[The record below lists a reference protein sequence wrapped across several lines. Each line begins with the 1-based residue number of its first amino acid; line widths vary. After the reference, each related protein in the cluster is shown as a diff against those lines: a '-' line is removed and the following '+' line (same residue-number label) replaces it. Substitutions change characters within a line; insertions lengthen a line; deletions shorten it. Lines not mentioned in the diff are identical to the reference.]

1 MAYVEVDEPIVLDST
16 GQDIKDELTAIKSAV
31 QGLGTA
37 LGSDRALI
45 DGSNIG
51 NKATF
56 RANIEASKVSINEYS
71 VTDTTNAQGFIVTG
85 YEFNKYLLSAKVL
98 DNSTNFI
105 RYSLFRASQQNK
117 VVVMCLDD
125 NMNGVANTSVTVTLR
140 YLQID

>member
-1 MAYVEVDEPIVLDST
+1 MAEVTTPIITDTT
-16 GQDIKDELTAIKSAV
+16 GQSIASAIS
-31 QGLGTA
+31 GLGQT
-37 LGSDRALI
+37 LGSDKA
-45 DGSNIG
+45 NISG
-51 NKATF
+51 DNIANPSTF
-56 RANIEASKVSINEYS
+56 RGNIEASKVSINEYS